1 MLLDFL
7 NRNTRYYFCYFS
19 NALFQ
24 NQIFVNIQ
32 SLSNERLYKQNN
44 FFQLHTGD
52 FRQYMIRTPYKI
64 PKICVQ
70 VALLFEWWNVIA
82 TLNKKNKKWG
92 NYMYM

>member
-1 MLLDFL
+1 M
-7 NRNTRYYFCYFS
+7 
-19 NALFQ
+19 
-24 NQIFVNIQ
+24 
-32 SLSNERLYKQNN
+32 QNN

-82 TLNKKNKKWG
+82 ALNKKNKKWG
-92 NYMYM
+92 NYMYSFLQVFTFQQGKT

>member
-1 MLLDFL
+1 M
-7 NRNTRYYFCYFS
+7 
-19 NALFQ
+19 FQ

-32 SLSNERLYKQNN
+32 SLSNEKLYKQNN

-92 NYMYM
+92 NYMYSFLQVFTFQQGKT

>member
-1 MLLDFL
+1 MHCFKIKFL
-7 NRNTRYYFCYFS
+7 YTYNLSQTRDS
-19 NALFQ
+19 
-24 NQIFVNIQ
+24 ISKIT
-32 SLSNERLYKQNN
+32 

-82 TLNKKNKKWG
+82 ALNKKNKKWG